1 MTGVTNAMECQL
13 GAPCLTPAARARTPD
28 SRSLVL
34 AVDDTLANLKLLEQ
48 VLTTA
53 GHQVVCVG
61 DGPGALEL
69 ARRAVPDL
77 ILLDVRMPGMDGF
90 AVCARLKQDPVT
102 RDIPVIFVTAQ
113 DDHQTEAR
121 GMELGAADFVTK
133 PFNVLTLLARVKTQL
148 ALVRQHSNLRE
159 MVLKVVEFAPDA
171 FILSDE
177 QDRIVSINGCAEA
190 LYGHSRQ
197 EVLGDSLGVLVTL
210 PASPMDDAQGDH
222 VVEFARVVCRRKD
235 GTTFLADVRQSS
247 PLANPCR
254 LAMTVVRD
262 VTAQHEAQCQLAV
275 SRQALQD
282 SEERLRAIFDA
293 SPNAQLISDVQGV
306 IRQANAQA
314 AKLLRYSMEE
324 LVGLPVE
331 SLVPHGARAAHVK
344 HRADFAK
351 APVARRMGP
360 GLALKALRRD
370 GSECDVEVGLSR
382 IQLPQGPL
390 YVSSLHDVSERKGYE
405 ERLQQQNNLLT
416 EIIRSVPGGV
426 MVVDADLRLVTCN
439 DRFEQ
444 MMEYPSGLLATPGLN
459 FEDLARYNAA
469 RGEYGPGEAS
479 AHVQIAM
486 ERARSMGPHRFER
499 VRPNGVVLEVRSM
512 PLAGGGFVA
521 IYIDITEQRRAEEQ
535 LRIAA
540 AAFES
545 QEGMVVT
552 DVNTVILRVNR
563 AFTESTGYSAQE
575 IVGQTPRVL
584 QSGRHGAPFF
594 REMWETITNTGGWQG
609 EIWDRRKNG
618 EVYPKWLT
626 ISAVK
631 GDDGAVTHYIGTH
644 YDITHRKRAE
654 QRINELAF
662 FDQLTGLPNRT
673 LLLDRLRQA
682 MTASGR
688 SEQHGALLFIDLD
701 NFKILNDTLG
711 HDVGDQLLKQ
721 AAQRLIRCTRE
732 GDTVARLGGDEF
744 VVVLTNLSRIAAEAG
759 ADAETVARKILG
771 ALNQRYLLGDV
782 THHSTASIGLTL
794 FRGTSISIDDLLRQ
808 ADLTMYKSKAA
819 GRNTH
824 SFFDPAMA
832 VAVKERAAMEADLRR
847 AIEHRQFALHYQ
859 AQVGGEGQVIGAE
872 ALLRWHHP
880 DRGMVSPA
888 EFISLAEETGLILPL
903 GRWVLQSACLQLARW
918 AHHAGTSRLT
928 LAVNVSAHQF
938 RQPGFVDQVLHD
950 LSASGADAHRLKL
963 ELTESLMVQNVA
975 EITEVMLALRAVG
988 VSFSLDDFGTGYSSL
1003 AYLKRMPL
1011 DQLKIDRSFV
1021 HDVLIDSNDAAIART
1036 IVALADSLG
1045 LSVIA
1050 EGVENEAQR
1059 AFLASQGCHVYQGYL
1074 FSQALPIEQFDR
1086 LVGRSPN

>member
-1 MTGVTNAMECQL
+1 
-13 GAPCLTPAARARTPD
+13 
-28 SRSLVL
+28 
-34 AVDDTLANLKLLEQ
+34 
-48 VLTTA
+48 
-53 GHQVVCVG
+53 
-61 DGPGALEL
+61 
-69 ARRAVPDL
+69 
-77 ILLDVRMPGMDGF
+77 
-90 AVCARLKQDPVT
+90 
-102 RDIPVIFVTAQ
+102 
-113 DDHQTEAR
+113 
-121 GMELGAADFVTK
+121 
-133 PFNVLTLLARVKTQL
+133 
-148 ALVRQHSNLRE
+148 
-159 MVLKVVEFAPDA
+159 
-171 FILSDE
+171 
-177 QDRIVSINGCAEA
+177 
-190 LYGHSRQ
+190 
-197 EVLGDSLGVLVTL
+197 
-210 PASPMDDAQGDH
+210 
-222 VVEFARVVCRRKD
+222 
-235 GTTFLADVRQSS
+235 
-247 PLANPCR
+247 
-254 LAMTVVRD
+254 
-262 VTAQHEAQCQLAV
+262 
-275 SRQALQD
+275 
-282 SEERLRAIFDA
+282 
-293 SPNAQLISDVQGV
+293 
-306 IRQANAQA
+306 
-314 AKLLRYSMEE
+314 
-324 LVGLPVE
+324 
-331 SLVPHGARAAHVK
+331 
-344 HRADFAK
+344 
-351 APVARRMGP
+351 
-360 GLALKALRRD
+360 
-370 GSECDVEVGLSR
+370 
-382 IQLPQGPL
+382 
-390 YVSSLHDVSERKGYE
+390 
-405 ERLQQQNNLLT
+405 
-416 EIIRSVPGGV
+416 
-426 MVVDADLRLVTCN
+426 
-439 DRFEQ
+439 
-444 MMEYPSGLLATPGLN
+444 
-459 FEDLARYNAA
+459 
-469 RGEYGPGEAS
+469 
-479 AHVQIAM
+479 
-486 ERARSMGPHRFER
+486 
-499 VRPNGVVLEVRSM
+499 
-512 PLAGGGFVA
+512 
-521 IYIDITEQRRAEEQ
+521 
-535 LRIAA
+535 
-540 AAFES
+540 
-545 QEGMVVT
+545 
-552 DVNTVILRVNR
+552 
-563 AFTESTGYSAQE
+563 
-575 IVGQTPRVL
+575 
-584 QSGRHGAPFF
+584 
-594 REMWETITNTGGWQG
+594 
-609 EIWDRRKNG
+609 
-618 EVYPKWLT
+618 
-626 ISAVK
+626 
-631 GDDGAVTHYIGTH
+631 
-644 YDITHRKRAE
+644 
-654 QRINELAF
+654 
-662 FDQLTGLPNRT
+662 
-673 LLLDRLRQA
+673 
-682 MTASGR
+682 
-688 SEQHGALLFIDLD
+688 LLFIDLD

-744 VVVLTNLSRIAAEAG
+744 VVVLTDLSRIAAEAG

-938 RQPGFVDQVLHD
+938 CQPGFVDQVLHD

-1086 LVGRSPN
+1086 LVGTSPN